1 MCEHKGSCLDTCCG
15 WGPGIHI
22 KTTLT
27 RGQFLKN
34 IVFKDNTII
43 NNTGF
48 ISLETVRA
56 CVCVC
61 ECECEYVIVST
72 RV

>member
-1 MCEHKGSCLDTCCG
+1 M
-15 WGPGIHI
+15 
-22 KTTLT
+22 
-27 RGQFLKN
+27 KN